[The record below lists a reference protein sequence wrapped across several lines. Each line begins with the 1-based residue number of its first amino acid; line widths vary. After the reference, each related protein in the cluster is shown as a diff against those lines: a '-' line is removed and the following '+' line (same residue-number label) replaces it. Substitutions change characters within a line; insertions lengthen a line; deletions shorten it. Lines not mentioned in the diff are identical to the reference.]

1 MTVFMSIRVSCSLVT
16 GRRGGS
22 SESSPPSTASISVSN
37 IQSATFRNSMRTA
50 GRNSS
55 TLAGSNAV
63 AMVSNTYRKHAHEDR
78 DTAIKEAGNVGKLE
92 WTNSTAGKLNRF
104 EKQGAKLPNC
114 LHLI

>member
-1 MTVFMSIRVSCSLVT
+1 
-16 GRRGGS
+16 
-22 SESSPPSTASISVSN
+22 
-37 IQSATFRNSMRTA
+37 
-50 GRNSS
+50 
-55 TLAGSNAV
+55 
-63 AMVSNTYRKHAHEDR
+63 MVSNTYRKHAHEDR